1 MQNKGAITIFAI
13 VFAVA
18 SLFQLSFTWIT
29 NNIENDAIEYSNGN
43 KDKEKAY
50 LDSMSNVG
58 VFNLGI
64 KNYTY
69 KECQEREINLGLDL
83 KGGMNVTLEVSVVD
97 IIQSLSNNSKDTTFL
112 AAIKKA
118 KEYQKDSQDDFVTL
132 FYRSFK
138 EIDPNAKLSS
148 IFSTIELK
156 DKVNIKST
164 NDEVI
169 AVIKDQVDAAIKNSF
184 NVIRTRIDR
193 FGVSQP
199 NIQPLETNGRVLV
212 ELPGVKDPERVR
224 KLLQGTAELSFWET
238 FENQTTA
245 DQKGIAEYL
254 VQANDVIYQM
264 RSTEEEGEKETVK
277 TDTVKTEEVIADTE
291 ETDTLNN
298 SDSTLVE
305 NDSALVN
312 DDAALVGKNKE
323 AGTDTIAEK
332 NQNKRYPLINFLKLN
347 IDETGKPREGVIVG
361 FALSNN
367 IDTINKMLAL
377 KQVRAIFPHR
387 LRLMWSVKP
396 AKGYEQEV
404 YQLIAI
410 KSGKEGRPSLNG
422 DVITGARVDYGQNQ
436 AAANVSMT
444 MNTEGAKIWRQLTK
458 QNINKSIAVVLDGYV
473 YSYPNVNSEIKNGSS
488 QITGDF
494 TIKEAEDLANVLKS
508 GKLPAPAHII
518 SEEIVGPS
526 LGQEAINAGLTSF
539 LIAFAVVLLYMM
551 LYYSSAG
558 LVANLA
564 LVTNIFFIFG
574 VLASLGA
581 VLTLPGIAGI
591 VLTIGMSVDANVL
604 IYERIKEELLA
615 GKGLKLAVS
624 DGYKNAYSAIID
636 ANVTTLLTGI
646 ILYVFGSGPIKGFAT
661 TLVIGILTSLFT
673 AIFIT
678 RIIFTTWLDKNKKIK
693 FSTKMTESAFKNLK
707 IKFIQKRKIWYVI
720 SGIVVLAGF
729 SSLAAHGLD
738 YGIDFTGGRVYKVR
752 FEEGNNPS
760 IVDVRESLKE
770 HFGGNSPQVKIA
782 GDNNQIRIS
791 TKYLIDSEAADADEQ
806 VEAALYEGVKNFFKM
821 PISFEHFL
829 SAEDGKTIG
838 KMSSQ
843 KVGPTI
849 ADDIKVDAVWAIL
862 FSLIV
867 IFLYILIRFRNWQYG
882 LGALAALVH
891 DVLIVMGIFS
901 ILKSVMPFS
910 MEIDQAFIAAILT
923 VVGYSINDTV
933 VVFDRIREYLS
944 LHPKK
949 DRVENYNDALN
960 STISRTVSTSLSTFI
975 VLLAIFIFGGD
986 VIRGFTFA
994 LLIGVVVGT
1003 YSSLFIATPIAYD
1016 TIKRKEKVQEKKKK

>member
-13 VFAVA
+13 VFAAA

-29 NNIENDAIEYSNGN
+29 NSIENDAIEYSDGN

-64 KNYTY
+64 KNYTFA
-69 KECQEREINLGLDL
+69 ECQEREINLGLDL

-97 IIQSLSNNSKDTTFL
+97 IIKSLSNHSKDTTFV
-112 AAIKKA
+112 AAINKA
-118 KEYQKDSQDDFVTL
+118 KEYQKNSQDDFVTL
-132 FYRSFK
+132 FAKSFK
-138 EIDPNAKLSS
+138 EISPNGRLSS
-148 IFSTIELK
+148 IFSTIELN
-156 DKVNIKST
+156 DKIKLSST
-164 NDEVI
+164 NEEVLV
-169 AVIKDQVDAAIKNSF
+169 VINDQVDAAIKNSF

-238 FENQTTA
+238 YENQTTA
-245 DQKGIAEYL
+245 DQMGVAEYL
-254 VQANDVIYQM
+254 VSANDVIFQM
-264 RSTEEEGEKETVK
+264 RSTEEASKKET
-277 TDTVKTEEVIADTE
+277 
-291 ETDTLNN
+291 ETDTTNIDDVEVADVSEEVDTNN
-298 SDSTLVE
+298 VVSTEDTLA
-305 NDSALVN
+305 NDEAALVN
-312 DDAALVGKNKE
+312 KNKE
-323 AGTDTIAEK
+323 QGVDTPEQVD
-332 NQNKRYPLINFLKLN
+332 QNKRYPLINFLKLN
-347 IDETGKPREGVIVG
+347 VDETGKPREGVIVG

-377 KQVRAIFPHR
+377 KQVRAVLPQS
-387 LRLMWSVKP
+387 LRSLKLMWSVKP

-404 YQLIAI
+404 YELIAI
-410 KSGKEGRPSLNG
+410 KSGPDGRPALNG

-436 AAANVSMT
+436 SAAANVSMT
-444 MNTEGAKIWRQLTK
+444 MNTEGAKTWRQLTK
-458 QNINKSIAVVLDGYV
+458 KNIGRSIAVVLDGYV
-473 YSYPNVNSEIKNGSS
+473 YSFPNVNSEIKNGSS

-508 GKLPAPAHII
+508 GKLPAPANII

-526 LGQEAINAGLTSF
+526 LGQEAINAGLNSF
-539 LIAFAVVLLYMM
+539 LIAFGFVLLYMFF
-551 LYYSSAG
+551 YYSGAG
-558 LVANLA
+558 LVANIA
-564 LVTNIFFIFG
+564 LVTNVFFIFG

-604 IYERIKEELLA
+604 IYERIKEELRV

-646 ILYVFGSGPIKGFAT
+646 ILYIFGSGPIQGFAT

-678 RIIFTTWLDKNKKIK
+678 RIIFTTWLDKNKIIK
-693 FSTKMTESAFKNLK
+693 FSTKATENAFKNLK
-707 IKFIQKRKIWYVI
+707 IKFIQKRKVWYVI
-720 SGIVVLAGF
+720 SGIFVVVAFGSILTQ
-729 SSLAAHGLD
+729 SLD
-738 YGIDFTGGRVYKVR
+738 FGIDFKGGRVYKVR

-770 HFGGNSPQVKIA
+770 HFGGKSPQVKIA
-782 GDNNQIRIS
+782 GEQNQIRIS
-791 TKYLIDSEAADADEQ
+791 TDYLINSEDADADEQ
-806 VEAALYEGVKNFFKM
+806 VEAALFEGVKGFFNDSINFD
-821 PISFEHFL
+821 SFL
-829 SAEDGKTIG
+829 SAEGGKTIG
-838 KMSSQ
+838 KLSSQ

-867 IFLYILIRFRNWQYG
+867 IFLYILLRFRNWQYG
-882 LGALAALVH
+882 LGALAALIH
-891 DVLIVMGIFS
+891 DVLIVLGIFS
-901 ILKSVMPFS
+901 MFKSIMPFS

-933 VVFDRIREYLS
+933 VVFDRIREYMG

-949 DRVENYNDALN
+949 DKTENYNDALN

-975 VLLAIFIFGGD
+975 VLLSIFIFGGD
-986 VIRGFTFA
+986 VIRGFIFA
-994 LLIGVVVGT
+994 MLIGVVVGT
-1003 YSSLFIATPIAYD
+1003 YSSLFIATPIAFD
-1016 TIKRKEKVQEKKKK
+1016 TIKRKEKIQEKRKK

>member
-29 NNIENDAIEYSNGN
+29 NSIENDAIEYSGGN
-43 KDKEKAY
+43 QDKKKAY

-69 KECQEREINLGLDL
+69 RECQEREINLGLDL

-97 IIQSLSNNSKDTTFL
+97 IIKSLSNNSKDTTFL
-112 AAIKKA
+112 AAIEKA
-118 KEYQKDSQDDFVTL
+118 KKYQEDSQDDFVTL
-132 FYRSFK
+132 FYRAFQ
-138 EIDPNAKLSS
+138 EISPSAKLSS

-164 NDEVI
+164 NEEVI
-169 AVIKDQVDAAIKNSF
+169 AVIRDQVDAAIKNSF

-238 FENQTTA
+238 YENQTTA

-254 VQANDVIYQM
+254 IQANDIIYQM
-264 RSTEEEGEKETVK
+264 RSAEDENKKETVEQ
-277 TDTVKTEEVIADTE
+277 DTTKTEELVADNVEDTTSVE
-291 ETDTLNN
+291 DTLEN
-298 SDSTLVE
+298 
-305 NDSALVN
+305 NDSSLVN
-312 DDAALVGKNKE
+312 DDAALVNQDKKQKLGK
-323 AGTDTIAEK
+323 DTLADK
-332 NQNKRYPLINFLKLN
+332 NLNKRYPLINFLKLN

-410 KSGKEGRPSLNG
+410 KAGKEGRPSLNG

-458 QNINKSIAVVLDGYV
+458 QNINHSIAVVLDGYV
-473 YSYPNVNSEIKNGSS
+473 YSFPNVNSEIKNGSS

-526 LGQEAINAGLTSF
+526 LGHEAISAGLNSF

-678 RIIFTTWLDKNKKIK
+678 RIIFSTWLDKNKKIK

-707 IKFIQKRKIWYVI
+707 IKFIQKRKIWYII
-720 SGIVVLAGF
+720 SGIVVIAGF
-729 SSLAAHGLD
+729 GSLATQGLD

-760 IVDVRESLKE
+760 IVEIRESLKE

-782 GDNNQIRIS
+782 GDKNQIRIS
-791 TKYLIDSEAADADEQ
+791 TKYLIKSEAADADEQ
-806 VEAALYEGVKNFFKM
+806 VEAALYEGVKDFFTE
-821 PISFEHFL
+821 PISFENFL
-829 SAEDGKTIG
+829 SAEEGKTRG
-838 KMSSQ
+838 KLSSQ

-849 ADDIKVDAVWAIL
+849 ADDIKVDAIWAIL

-867 IFLYILIRFRNWQYG
+867 IFLYILIRFRNWQFG
-882 LGALAALVH
+882 LGALVALVH
-891 DVLIVMGIFS
+891 DVVIVLGMFS
-901 ILKSVMPFS
+901 LLKSFMPFS

-933 VVFDRIREYLS
+933 VVFDRIREYLG

-949 DRVENYNDALN
+949 DKTENYNDALN
-960 STISRTVSTSLSTFI
+960 STISRTVSTSLSTFV

-1016 TIKRKEKVQEKKKK
+1016 TIKRKEKILDKKKK